1 MSDASPRKKLSLPQ
15 LMSPA
20 APLVMV
26 TAYDHAQARH
36 AEGAGVDLILV
47 GDSLGNVVLGYE
59 STAQVTLGDMLHHA
73 RAVRRGAPQTFMV
86 VDLPFG
92 TYQLGPE
99 EAIRAAVTL
108 VQEAGADAVKLE
120 GATPNELAC
129 VQRLTAA
136 GIPVMGHVGLLP
148 QTATAQG
155 GLKVQGK
162 DEASARLALDGAA
175 ALAEAGAFSV
185 VLEAIPAALAA
196 LITERVQIPTIGIG
210 AGVGCDGQ
218 VLVYHDILGVYEG
231 PVMKMV
237 RRYAEVG
244 QLSREGLSAYAADVR
259 ARQFPS
265 EANSFSMADGV
276 LERLY

>member
-1 MSDASPRKKLSLPQ
+1 MTDVPKKLSLPQ
-15 LMSPA
+15 LMHPER
-20 APLVMV
+20 PLVMV

-36 AEGAGVDLILV
+36 AQGAGVDLILV

-92 TYQLGPE
+92 TYQLGAE
-99 EAIRAAVTL
+99 EALRAAVGL

-120 GATPNELAC
+120 GASANELD
-129 VQRLTAA
+129 VVRRLVAA

-155 GLKVQGK
+155 GLRVQGK
-162 DEASARLALDGAA
+162 DEGSARLALDGAL
-175 ALAEAGAFSV
+175 ALEQAGAFSV

-196 LITERVQIPTIGIG
+196 LITGRIQIPTIGIG
-210 AGVGCDGQ
+210 AGPECDGQ
-218 VLVYHDILGVYEG
+218 VLVYHDVLGVNEG

-244 QLSREGLSAYAADVR
+244 RQSREGLSAFAAEVR
-259 ARQFPS
+259 AREFPGP
-265 EANSFSMADGV
+265 ANSFSVDDEV
-276 LERLY
+276 LQKLY